1 MVKVGFAVEGACERI
16 VLKSPVFQ
24 AFLLGHRIE
33 QVGDIVDMDG
43 KGNLKA
49 NTHKRH
55 MEIQIQAFRD
65 LGAEWIVVLRD
76 LDEAAS
82 IEAISRAK
90 AEVYRDNNIVIC
102 LAIHE
107 LEAWFLADSEVLS
120 NFFDS
125 PFYHEYPESIPK
137 PFDYISQ
144 HRYKQTGKG
153 LRDKKIFA
161 KLMRNNGFTIE
172 RAAEH
177 PNCPSARYFL
187 NKLQTLAS
195 AN

>member
-1 MVKVGFAVEGACERI
+1 MVKIGFAVEGSCERI
-16 VLKSPVFQ
+16 LLKSPAFQ
-24 AFLLGHRIE
+24 AFLVRQQIE
-33 QVGDIVDMDG
+33 QVGDVVDMVG

-49 NTHKRH
+49 NAQKRH

-82 IEAISRAK
+82 IEAISRVK
-90 AEVYRDNNIVIC
+90 AEVYKDNDIVVC

-107 LEAWFLADSEVLS
+107 LEAWFLADSGVLS
-120 NFFDS
+120 KLFDG
-125 PFYHEYPESIPK
+125 PFYHEYPETIPK
-137 PFDYISQ
+137 PFDYISEQ
-144 HRYKQTGKG
+144 KYKKTGKG
-153 LRDKKIFA
+153 LSDKKIFA
-161 KLMRNNGFTIE
+161 KFMRNNGFTIE
-172 RAAEH
+172 RAAAH